1 MASVYRND
9 SHLANTRVNSKFTEL
24 YEPGNE
30 FFTADTTEHEIES
43 KHNQRP
49 DLLAFELYGNQRLWW
64 LFMHFNP
71 NIIKDPIMDFTAG
84 KTIIVPVAQGGSTDM
99 RM

>member
-1 MASVYRND
+1 MQYRTD

-24 YEPGNE
+24 YEPGNDM
-30 FFTADTTEHEIES
+30 FTADTTELVIEDQ
-43 KHNQRP
+43 HNRRP
-49 DLLAFELYGNQRLWW
+49 DLLANQLYGNQRLWW

-71 NIIKDPIMDFTAG
+71 NILKDPIMDFTAG
-84 KTIIVPVAQGGSTDM
+84 KTIIVPVAQRSSIDM